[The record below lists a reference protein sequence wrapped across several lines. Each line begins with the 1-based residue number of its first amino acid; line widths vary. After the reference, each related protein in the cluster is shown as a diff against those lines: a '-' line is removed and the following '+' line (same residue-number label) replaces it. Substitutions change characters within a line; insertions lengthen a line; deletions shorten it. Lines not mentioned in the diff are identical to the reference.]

1 MATAERRTRL
11 TVDIP
16 AEVKRRL
23 RLVAAQRDVS
33 VRQYVLEVLEEQ
45 LTKDWAE
52 MAEREGLLSLT
63 AQSDPV
69 LSELWD
75 NKKDAAYDRL

>member
-23 RLVAAQRDVS
+23 RLVAAHRDVS

-45 LTKDWAE
+45 LRKDWAE

-75 NKKDAAYDRL
+75 NEKDAAYDRL